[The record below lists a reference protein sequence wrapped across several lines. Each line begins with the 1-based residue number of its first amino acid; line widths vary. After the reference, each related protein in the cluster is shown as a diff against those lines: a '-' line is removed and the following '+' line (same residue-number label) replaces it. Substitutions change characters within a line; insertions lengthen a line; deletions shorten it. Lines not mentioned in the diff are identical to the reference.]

1 MNIGEIFKTKRW
13 KTFMGY
19 VYGWG
24 ASVVMLGALFKLQ
37 HWEYGGLLLTVGLI
51 TEAFIFFLSAFEPPM
66 DMPDWGKVYPELR
79 DEYEMMDLD
88 ELNQDNKKGG
98 FNQLLSSPDLSPELV
113 EKVGK
118 SLSELSSVA
127 RGISDISSA
136 TLATDMYVKN
146 LSSASESMNS
156 LAEIN
161 NRANDTINESVN
173 KLVNSYTAAS
183 QQFSESGKGTIDTLQ
198 KGSEEF
204 SAQLSE
210 TGKKIAET
218 VNGATVS
225 FSNEIKNI
233 GEGSKQYY
241 NNLEKL
247 NQNISALNENFENQL
262 QGTKSQFEASHKFN
276 KDLSQMNEILSSSVS
291 ELEKYKEN
299 AEKLNKNLE
308 ALNTIYGN
316 MLGAMSYKK

>member
-24 ASVVMLGALFKLQ
+24 ASLVMLGALFKLQ
-37 HWEYGGLLLTVGLI
+37 HWEYSGLFLTIGLI
-51 TEAFIFFLSAFEPPM
+51 TEAFIFFLSAFEPPL

-79 DEYEMMDLD
+79 EEYEMMDMD
-88 ELNQDNKKGG
+88 ELNQNNKKGG
-98 FNQLLSSPDLSPELV
+98 FNQLLASSDLSPELLD
-113 EKVGK
+113 KVGK
-118 SLSELSSVA
+118 SLSELSAAA

-161 NRANDTINESVN
+161 KRANDTINKTVN
-173 KLVNSYTAAS
+173 KLVDSYTAAS
-183 QQFSESGKGTIDTLQ
+183 QQFSETGKGTIDTLQ

-247 NQNISALNENFENQL
+247 NQNINALNENFENQL
-262 QGTKSQFEASHKFN
+262 QGAKSQFEASHKFN
-276 KDLSQMNEILSSSVS
+276 KDLSQMNELLSSSVS
-291 ELEKYKEN
+291 EFEKYKEN

-316 MLGAMSYKK
+316 MLGAMSYKR

>member
-1 MNIGEIFKTKRW
+1 
-13 KTFMGY
+13 MGY

-37 HWEYGGLLLTVGLI
+37 HWEYSGLFLTIGLI
-51 TEAFIFFLSAFEPPM
+51 TEALIFFLSAFEPPLE
-66 DMPDWGKVYPELR
+66 MPDWGKVYPELR
-79 DEYEMMDLD
+79 EEYEMMDMD
-88 ELNQDNKKGG
+88 ELNQNNSKGG
-98 FNQLLSSPDLSPELV
+98 FNQLLASSDLSPELLD
-113 EKVGK
+113 KVGK
-118 SLSELSSVA
+118 SLSELSAAA

-161 NRANDTINESVN
+161 KRANDSINESVN
-173 KLVNSYTAAS
+173 KLVDSYTAAS
-183 QQFSESGKGTIDTLQ
+183 QQFSETGKGTIDTLQ

-218 VNGATVS
+218 VNGATVT

-262 QGTKSQFEASHKFN
+262 QGTKSQFEASHKFT

>member
-1 MNIGEIFKTKRW
+1 MNLGEIFKTKRW

-24 ASVVMLGALFKLQ
+24 ASIVMLGALFKLQ
-37 HWEYGGLLLTVGLI
+37 HWEYSGLFLTIGLI
-51 TEAFIFFLSAFEPPM
+51 TEAFIFFLSAFEPPL

-79 DEYEMMDLD
+79 EEYEMMDLD
-88 ELNQDNKKGG
+88 EMDRSGKKGG
-98 FNQLLSSPDLSPELV
+98 MNQLFSSSELTPELLD
-113 EKVGK
+113 KVGK
-118 SLSELSSVA
+118 SLSELSSTA

-146 LSSASESMNS
+146 LSSASESMGS

-161 NRANDTINESVN
+161 KRANDNLNSSVD
-173 KLVNSYTAAS
+173 KLVQSYSVAS
-183 QQFSESGKGTIDTLQ
+183 QQLSEAGQGTIERIQKGGEEFTAKLTETSKKISESID
-198 KGSEEF
+198 GN
-204 SAQLSE
+204 ALSFAHE
-210 TGKKIAET
+210 M
-218 VNGATVS
+218 
-225 FSNEIKNI
+225 KNI
-233 GEGSKQYY
+233 GDGTKQYAG
-241 NNLEKL
+241 NLDKL
-247 NQNISALNENFENQL
+247 NQNILALNENFESQL
-262 QGTKSQFEASHKFN
+262 QGTKSQFEASRKFN
-276 KDLSQMNEILSSSVS
+276 EDLSNMNEILSSSVS